1 MKKVLATTMA
11 TLLFGLSFPVN
22 TFALPDND
30 VSANSQVLEK
40 VSLPNGGDG
49 SQSEAGADNKAK
61 EDTIAKKIEGKLE
74 AKDITVWQNDT
85 VNWKDGVKLKE
96 DNAEFKNYLEQ
107 ASVTDL
113 DNRNTN
119 NSNTDTNDDRA
130 FKGKLKITF
139 KDKSVIEIADQKL
152 YVTSKMTNINNN
164 KAPKNAVDVKLQLG
178 EGVKDSNGTIG
189 QKDNP
194 VEYGSYRIKP
204 GVNILNEEHPQIKNS
219 LFNLV
224 KLQVSDPEKYIDPQ
238 WSSGSA
244 NKKDFV
250 VSKDNNIFTATASKL
265 FKMTFKFIGYDRNS
279 KMDISY
285 ENFPKAIKD
294 KLPQDQKIKEGESFN
309 PEKIEGTIKE
319 DLEPNKYEWKFNG
332 WNPTGPLPINENKNF
347 EGTWTRS
354 KIEENPNPE
363 VKPGPG
369 KEEDKKERPEKENK
383 PKDNSK
389 AEDKKEIP
397 EKENKPKDNSKAE
410 DKKEKPQEENKPK
423 DNSRVE
429 DNKNNKKSNNTFPRI
444 KSNENKSSSNKVY
457 TRTSTKETKKESK
470 TENLSKTPKY
480 TLTINSGE
488 YEVLIDGQ
496 VIKRQMDVKPLIKND
511 RLMLPLRS
519 LAEMIGAKVEWDS
532 QTRTAIFT
540 NKGLVVKIQIDGNE
554 IVLSNAKVIKMDS
567 KPLNING
574 RILLPISNVA
584 NVFGLTNG
592 NTKDG
597 IDQNI
602 EWDGDNKTVEINLN
616 K

>member
-30 VSANSQVLEK
+30 VRANSQVLEK

-74 AKDITVWQNDT
+74 AKDITVWEEDK

-96 DNAEFKNYLEQ
+96 EKEEFKNYLKD
-107 ASVTDL
+107 AVVTDL
-113 DNRNTN
+113 DNRNTSASSEKN
-119 NSNTDTNDDRA
+119 W
-130 FKGKLKITF
+130 KGKLKVKFSDNSEVIL
-139 KDKSVIEIADQKL
+139 KDQNLLVINK
-152 YVTSKMTNINNN
+152 VTSSDNIN
-164 KAPKNAVDVKLQLG
+164 APKDAIKTNFFLG
-178 EGVKDSNGTIG
+178 EGVKVSLDKEEKIG
-189 QKDNP
+189 NKENP
-194 VEYGSYRIKP
+194 VPYRTYKVKP
-204 GVNILNEEHPQIKNS
+204 GTDVSEYKLLVTKKNIFDTISAKPVN
-219 LFNLV
+219 
-224 KLQVSDPEKYIDPQ
+224 EKYTDVKWQP
-238 WSSGSA
+238 GNYKVKED
-244 NKKDFV
+244 NK
-250 VSKDNNIFTATASKL
+250 SFTATASKL
-265 FKMTFKFIGYDRNS
+265 FTMTFKFVGYDRDS
-279 KMDISY
+279 RKSIEFDKL
-285 ENFPKAIKD
+285 PQAIKD
-294 KLPQDQKIKEGESFN
+294 KLPQEQKIKEGEPFEPN
-309 PEKIEGTIKE
+309 KFEDTIKE
-319 DLEPNKYEWKFNG
+319 NSGENKYEWKFKE
-332 WNPTGPLPINENKNF
+332 WNPTKSVSVSENKNF
-347 EGTWTRS
+347 EGIWTRS

-369 KEEDKKERPEKENK
+369 KE
-383 PKDNSK
+383 
-389 AEDKKEIP
+389 EDKKEIP

-488 YEVLIDGQ
+488 YEVLINGQ

-519 LAEMIGAKVEWDS
+519 LTEMIGAKVEWDP
-532 QTRTAIFT
+532 QTRTASFT
-540 NKGLVVKIQIDGNE
+540 NKGLVAKIQIDGNE
-554 IVLSNAKVIKMDS
+554 IVLSNGKVIKMDS

-602 EWDGDNKTVEINLN
+602 EWDGEAKTVEINLN

>member
-49 SQSEAGADNKAK
+49 FQSEAGADNKAK

-74 AKDITVWQNDT
+74 AKDITVWEEDK

-96 DNAEFKNYLEQ
+96 EKEEFKNYLKD
-107 ASVTDL
+107 AVVTDL
-113 DNRNTN
+113 DNRNTSASSEKN
-119 NSNTDTNDDRA
+119 WKGRLKVKFSDNSE
-130 FKGKLKITF
+130 
-139 KDKSVIEIADQKL
+139 VILNGQNLLVINK
-152 YVTSKMTNINNN
+152 VTSADNAN
-164 KAPKNAVDVKLQLG
+164 APKDAIKTNFFLG
-178 EGVKDSNGTIG
+178 EGVKVSLDKEEKIG
-189 QKDNP
+189 NKEKP
-194 VEYGSYRIKP
+194 VPYRTYKVKP
-204 GVNILNEEHPQIKNS
+204 GTDVSEYKLLATKKNIFDTISAKPINENYTD
-219 LFNLV
+219 V
-224 KLQVSDPEKYIDPQ
+224 KWQPRDYKVKED
-238 WSSGSA
+238 
-244 NKKDFV
+244 NK
-250 VSKDNNIFTATASKL
+250 SFTATASKL
-265 FKMTFKFIGYDRNS
+265 FTMTFKFVGYDRDS
-279 KMDISY
+279 RKGIDSDKL
-285 ENFPKAIKD
+285 PQAIKD
-294 KLPQDQKIKEGESFN
+294 KLPQEQKIKEGEAFVPN
-309 PEKIEGTIKE
+309 KFEDTIKE
-319 DLEPNKYEWKFNG
+319 NSGENKYEWKFNN
-332 WNPTGPLPINENKNF
+332 WNPTKSVSVSEDKNF

-354 KIEENPNPE
+354 KLEENPNPE
-363 VKPGPG
+363 VKPGTG
-369 KEEDKKERPEKENK
+369 KEEDKKER
-383 PKDNSK
+383 
-389 AEDKKEIP
+389 P

-423 DNSRVE
+423 DNSREE

-444 KSNENKSSSNKVY
+444 KSNENKSYSNKVY

-488 YEVLIDGQ
+488 YEVLIIGQ

-519 LAEMIGAKVEWDS
+519 LAEMIGAKVEWDP

-540 NKGLVVKIQIDGNE
+540 NKGIVAKIQIDGNE
-554 IVLSNAKVIKMDS
+554 IVLSNGKVIKMDS
-567 KPLNING
+567 KPINING

>member
-40 VSLPNGGDG
+40 VSLPNGGDS
-49 SQSEAGADNKAK
+49 SQSEAGTDNKAK

-96 DNAEFKNYLEQ
+96 DNAEFKNYLEE

-152 YVTSKMTNINNN
+152 YVTSKMTNINNS

-224 KLQVSDPEKYIDPQ
+224 KLQVSDPEKYVDPQ

-244 NKKDFV
+244 NKKNFV

-265 FKMTFKFIGYDRNS
+265 FTMTFKFVGYDRDS
-279 KMDISY
+279 RKGIDSDKL
-285 ENFPKAIKD
+285 PQAIKD
-294 KLPQDQKIKEGESFN
+294 KLPQEQKIKEGESFK
-309 PEKIEGTIKE
+309 PDKIEGTIKE
-319 DLEPNKYEWKFNG
+319 DLGPNKYEWKFNQ
-332 WNPTGPLPINENKNF
+332 WNPTGPLTINENKNF
-347 EGTWTRS
+347 EGTWTRN
-354 KIEENPNPE
+354 KIEENSNPE

-389 AEDKKEIP
+389 AEDKKE
-397 EKENKPKDNSKAE
+397 
-410 DKKEKPQEENKPK
+410 KPQEENKPK
-423 DNSRVE
+423 DNSREE

-488 YEVLIDGQ
+488 YEVLINGQ
-496 VIKRQMDVKPLIKND
+496 VIKRQMDVKPLVKND

-519 LAEMIGAKVEWDS
+519 LSEMIGAKVEWDS

-540 NKGLVVKIQIDGNE
+540 NKGLVAKIQIDGNE
-554 IVLSNAKVIKMDS
+554 IVLSNGKVIKMDS

>member
-30 VSANSQVLEK
+30 VSANSQVIEK

-96 DNAEFKNYLEQ
+96 DNAEFKNYLEE

-152 YVTSKMTNINNN
+152 YVTSKMTNINNS

-224 KLQVSDPEKYIDPQ
+224 KLQVSDPEKYVDPQ

-244 NKKDFV
+244 NKKNFV

-265 FKMTFKFIGYDRNS
+265 FTMTFKFVGYDRDS
-279 KMDISY
+279 RKSIEFDKL
-285 ENFPKAIKD
+285 PKAIKD
-294 KLPQDQKIKEGESFN
+294 KLPQEQKVKEGESFK
-309 PEKIEGTIKE
+309 PDKIEGTIKE
-319 DLEPNKYEWKFNG
+319 DLGPNKYKWKFNE
-332 WNPTGPLPINENKNF
+332 WNPTGPLTINENKNF
-347 EGTWTRS
+347 VGTWTRS
-354 KIEENPNPE
+354 KLEENSNPE

-369 KEEDKKERPEKENK
+369 KEEDKKER
-383 PKDNSK
+383 
-389 AEDKKEIP
+389 P

-470 TENLSKTPKY
+470 TENLSKNPKY

-488 YEVLIDGQ
+488 YEVLINGQ

-519 LAEMIGAKVEWDS
+519 LSEMIGAKVEWDP
-532 QTRTAIFT
+532 QTRTASFT
-540 NKGLVVKIQIDGNE
+540 NKGLVAKIQIDGNE
-554 IVLSNAKVIKMDS
+554 IVLSNGKVIKMDS

>member
-49 SQSEAGADNKAK
+49 FQSEAGADNKAK

-74 AKDITVWQNDT
+74 AKDITVWEEDK

-96 DNAEFKNYLEQ
+96 EKEEFKNYLKD
-107 ASVTDL
+107 AVVTDL
-113 DNRNTN
+113 DNRNTSASSEKN
-119 NSNTDTNDDRA
+119 WKGRLKVKFSDNSE
-130 FKGKLKITF
+130 
-139 KDKSVIEIADQKL
+139 VILNGQNLLVINK
-152 YVTSKMTNINNN
+152 VTSADNAN
-164 KAPKNAVDVKLQLG
+164 APKDAIKTNFFLG
-178 EGVKDSNGTIG
+178 EGVKVSLDKEEKIG
-189 QKDNP
+189 NKEKP
-194 VEYGSYRIKP
+194 VPYRTYKVKP
-204 GVNILNEEHPQIKNS
+204 GTDVSEYKLLATKKNIFDTISAKPINENYTD
-219 LFNLV
+219 V
-224 KLQVSDPEKYIDPQ
+224 KWQPRDYKVKED
-238 WSSGSA
+238 
-244 NKKDFV
+244 NK
-250 VSKDNNIFTATASKL
+250 SFTATASKL
-265 FKMTFKFIGYDRNS
+265 FTMTFKFVGYDRDS
-279 KMDISY
+279 RKGIDSDKL
-285 ENFPKAIKD
+285 PQAIKD
-294 KLPQDQKIKEGESFN
+294 KLPQEQKIKEGEAFVPN
-309 PEKIEGTIKE
+309 KFEDTIKE
-319 DLEPNKYEWKFNG
+319 NSGENKYEWKFNN
-332 WNPTGPLPINENKNF
+332 WNPTKSVSVSEDKNF

-354 KIEENPNPE
+354 KLEENPNPE
-363 VKPGPG
+363 VKPGTG
-369 KEEDKKERPEKENK
+369 KEEDKKER
-383 PKDNSK
+383 
-389 AEDKKEIP
+389 P

-423 DNSRVE
+423 DNSREE

-444 KSNENKSSSNKVY
+444 KSNENKSYSNKVY

-488 YEVLIDGQ
+488 YEVLINGQ

-519 LAEMIGAKVEWDS
+519 LAEMIGAKVEWDP

-540 NKGLVVKIQIDGNE
+540 NKGIVAKIQIDGNE
-554 IVLSNAKVIKMDS
+554 IVLSNGKVIKMDS